1 MRKLVISAGAVV
13 LLVAILAIPI
23 AAWMGAGALHPL
35 HRPLDKSLVEA
46 ADAVLARDS
55 ALRED
60 FSVTAQDGTILRG
73 WLAIPASN
81 TNDSPADWVML
92 LHGSGDN
99 RVGMIGA
106 ADFLLQAGYA
116 VTMMDSRAQGES
128 GGEQATFGWR
138 ERDDVHAI
146 IDALEPHH
154 RVRHLY
160 ALGIS
165 MGAGIAL
172 QAAAFDPRIEAVV
185 AEAPFASLREASY
198 DYVSFRHGTWLGE
211 TILFP
216 AALAGVS
223 AMERAGGF
231 DVDANSPEAS
241 VRRRP
246 FPILLIEDGDD
257 DNLPARHVRLI
268 FANATGPKQ
277 IWVIPGAAHASG
289 LGADREGYRQHV
301 LQFFAKKGK
310 N

>member
-1 MRKLVISAGAVV
+1 MCRFLIIACLFI
-13 LLVAILAIPI
+13 LLVAVLAIPI
-23 AAWMGAGALHPL
+23 AAWMGAGALHPF
-35 HRPLDKSLVEA
+35 HRPLDRSLIEA
-46 ADAVLARDS
+46 ADAVFERDS
-55 ALRED
+55 ARRED

-73 WLAIPASN
+73 WLAIPVAKV
-81 TNDSPADWVML
+81 NDSPVDWVML

-99 RVGMIGA
+99 RVGTIGA
-106 ADFLLQAGYA
+106 ADFLLHAGYA

-128 GGEQATFGWR
+128 GGEQATFGWT
-138 ERDDVHAI
+138 ERDDVRSI
-146 IDALEPHH
+146 IDALESQH

-172 QAAAFDPRIEAVV
+172 QAAAYDSRIEAVV

-211 TILFP
+211 SILWP
-216 AALAGVS
+216 AAAAGVS
-223 AMERAGGF
+223 AMEKAGGF

-241 VRRRP
+241 VRKRP
-246 FPILLIEDGDD
+246 FPILLIADGED
-257 DNLPARHVRLI
+257 DNLPARHVKLI
-268 FANATGPKQ
+268 FANAVGPKQ

-301 LQFFAKKGK
+301 LQFFASLAIR
-310 N
+310 